1 MQNVKYLFDLF
12 LSVYGIAIL
21 FALGSVL
28 LFKFL
33 STRPN
38 DVEAIENTLDK
49 VEVFLNDKLGDKATI
64 VLNAWKK
71 GLENAKDGEYTDQ
84 EMLENFLDI
93 VKVDLK
99 KADFDQL
106 TTDEKKV
113 VEEAAVMTF
122 STINTKKKTEIA
134 FQVLSKK

>member
-21 FALGSVL
+21 FALGIVL

-38 DVEAIENTLDK
+38 DVETIENTLDK

>member
-1 MQNVKYLFDLF
+1 MQNIKYLFDLF

-28 LFKFL
+28 LFKLL

-38 DVEAIENTLDK
+38 DVETIEKTLDK
-49 VEVFLNDKLGDKATI
+49 VEVFLTDKLGDKATI

>member
-38 DVEAIENTLDK
+38 DVETIENTLDK

>member
-1 MQNVKYLFDLF
+1 MQLKYFFDLF

-28 LFKFL
+28 LFKYL
-33 STRPN
+33 SSRPS
-38 DVEAIENTLDK
+38 DVEVVENTLDK
-49 VEVFLNDKLGDKATI
+49 VEGFLNDKLGDKATI
-64 VLNAWKK
+64 VLRAWKK

-84 EMLENFLDI
+84 EMLENFIEI
-93 VKVDLK
+93 VKIDLK

-106 TTDEKKV
+106 TTDENKA
-113 VEEAAVMTF
+113 VEQAAVMTL
-122 STINTKKKTEIA
+122 SKINNKKKTEIA

>member
-1 MQNVKYLFDLF
+1 MQLKYFFDLF

-28 LFKFL
+28 LFKYL
-33 STRPN
+33 SNRPS
-38 DVEAIENTLDK
+38 DVEVVENTLNK

-64 VLNAWKK
+64 VLRAWKK

-84 EMLENFLDI
+84 EMLENFIEI
-93 VKVDLK
+93 VRIDLK

-106 TTDEKKV
+106 TTDENKA
-113 VEEAAVMTF
+113 VEQAAIMTL
-122 STINTKKKTEIA
+122 SEINNKNKTEIA

>member
-1 MQNVKYLFDLF
+1 MHLKYFFDLF

-28 LFKFL
+28 LFKYL
-33 STRPN
+33 SSRPS
-38 DVEAIENTLDK
+38 DVEVVENTLDK
-49 VEVFLNDKLGDKATI
+49 VEGFLNDKLGDKATI
-64 VLNAWKK
+64 VLRAWKK

-84 EMLENFLDI
+84 EMLENFIEI
-93 VKVDLK
+93 VKIDLK

-106 TTDEKKV
+106 TTDENKA
-113 VEEAAVMTF
+113 VEEAAIMTL
-122 STINTKKKTEIA
+122 SKINNKNKTEIA

>member
-1 MQNVKYLFDLF
+1 MQLKYFFDLF

-28 LFKFL
+28 LFKYL
-33 STRPN
+33 SSRPS
-38 DVEAIENTLDK
+38 DVEAVENTLNK
-49 VEVFLNDKLGDKATI
+49 VEGFLNDKLGDKATI
-64 VLNAWKK
+64 VLRAWKK

-84 EMLENFLDI
+84 EMLENFIEI
-93 VKVDLK
+93 VKIDLK

-106 TTDEKKV
+106 TTDENKA
-113 VEEAAVMTF
+113 VEQAAIMTL
-122 STINTKKKTEIA
+122 SEINNKNKTEIA

>member
-1 MQNVKYLFDLF
+1 MQLKYFFDLF

-28 LFKFL
+28 LFKYL
-33 STRPN
+33 SSRPS
-38 DVEAIENTLDK
+38 DVEVVENTLDK
-49 VEVFLNDKLGDKATI
+49 VEGFLNDKLGDKATI
-64 VLNAWKK
+64 VLRAWKK

-84 EMLENFLDI
+84 EMLENFIEI
-93 VKVDLK
+93 VKIDLK

-106 TTDEKKV
+106 TTDENKA
-113 VEEAAVMTF
+113 VEQAAIMTL
-122 STINTKKKTEIA
+122 SEINNKNKTEIA